1 MTFLKNVHP
10 LDNSRDLVIHSM
22 TNDQETK
29 IQGIQGIMEHDRTP
43 AISPPRSKKG
53 A

>member
-22 TNDQETK
+22 TYDQETK
-29 IQGIQGIMEHDRTP
+29 IQGIQGIMEFRVLWSMIEDQQ
-43 AISPPRSKKG
+43 
-53 A
+53 